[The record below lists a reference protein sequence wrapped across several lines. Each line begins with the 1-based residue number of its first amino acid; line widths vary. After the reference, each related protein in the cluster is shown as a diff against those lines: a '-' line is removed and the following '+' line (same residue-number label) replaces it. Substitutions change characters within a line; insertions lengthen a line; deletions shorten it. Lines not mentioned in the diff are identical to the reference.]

1 MSDQT
6 TLRVEGVEKRF
17 GAVRA
22 VDGVSLEIGHGEFFA
37 LLGPSGSGKTT
48 LLRIVSGLE
57 APDRGRVEISGADVT
72 ALPPYMR
79 RIGMVFQDFLLFP
92 HRTVAENIVFPLKMQ
107 GRSQTEQKE
116 QLDWILGFIH
126 MEGLGERFPHQLSG
140 GQKQRVALAR
150 GLIARPEL
158 LLLDEP
164 LANLDRELRKEMEVE
179 VRRYQKDLGIPF
191 VYVTHNQEEALT
203 MSDRMAVM
211 HRGALEQVAP
221 KLEVYNTPATRFVA
235 SFVGAP
241 NKLTGRAIDSEGE
254 RLNIDWMGIKLVG
267 RAGTGA
273 RSGDPVEMYI
283 KSERIA
289 IGTGADG
296 ARHENRLEGT
306 VRDIIFKGQFAD
318 YFVRTGNGSELVVSA
333 PPTLPGVT
341 RGSRVILGWPVAAAD
356 VFVVED
362 GER

>member
-1 MSDQT
+1 MSDDAI
-6 TLRVEGVEKRF
+6 LRIDSVEKRF
-17 GAVRA
+17 GGVRA
-22 VDGVSLEIGHGEFFA
+22 VDGVSLEIGRGEFFA

-57 APDRGRVEISGADVT
+57 TPDRGRVEIGGADVT
-72 ALPPYMR
+72 ALPPYLR

-92 HRTVAENIVFPLKMQ
+92 HRTVAENITFPLKMQ
-107 GRSQTEQKE
+107 GRNPSEQKE
-116 QLDWILGFIH
+116 QLDWILEFIR
-126 MEGLGERFPHQLSG
+126 MEELGDRFPHQLSG

-179 VRRYQKDLGIPF
+179 VRRYQEELGIPF

-211 HRGALEQVAP
+211 HRGGLEQVGP
-221 KLEVYNTPATRFVA
+221 KLEVYNAPATRFVA

-241 NKLTGRAIDSEGE
+241 NKLTGRVIDSEGE
-254 RLNIDWMGIKLVG
+254 CLRIDWGGVTLIG
-267 RAGTGA
+267 RAVSGA
-273 RSGDPVEMYI
+273 RPGDAVEMYL

-289 IGTGADG
+289 LDPAEED
-296 ARHENRLEGT
+296 AQHENRLQGT

-318 YFVRTGNGSELVVSA
+318 YFVRTGNEAELVVSG
-333 PPTLPGVT
+333 PPRLAGVE
-341 RGSRVILGWPVAAAD
+341 RGSRVTLGWAAVAAD
-356 VFVVED
+356 VFVVRD
-362 GER
+362 RAP

>member
-6 TLRVEGVEKRF
+6 TLRIEAVEKRF
-17 GAVRA
+17 GAVKA
-22 VDGVSLEIGHGEFFA
+22 VDGVNLDIGRGEFFA

-57 APDRGRVEISGADVT
+57 APDRGRVEIGRTDVT

-92 HRTVAENIVFPLKMQ
+92 HRTVGENITFPLKMQ
-107 GRSQTEQKE
+107 GRNPTEQKE
-116 QLDWILGFIH
+116 QLDWILDFVH
-126 MEGLGERFPHQLSG
+126 MQGLADRFPHQLSG

-179 VRRYQKDLGIPF
+179 VRRYQEELGIPF

-211 HRGALEQVAP
+211 HRGGLEQVGP
-221 KLEVYNTPATRFVA
+221 KLEVYNAPATRFVA

-241 NKLTGRAIDSEGE
+241 NKLSGRTVDTERDRLRIDWDGHTLTGRC
-254 RLNIDWMGIKLVG
+254 
-267 RAGTGA
+267 AGGA
-273 RSGDPVEMYI
+273 RRGDSVEVYL

-289 IGTGADG
+289 LDPAADDV
-296 ARHENRLEGT
+296 RSDNRIDGT

-318 YFVRTGNGSELVVSA
+318 YFVRTGGEAELVVSG
-333 PPTLPGVT
+333 PPSLPGVE
-341 RGSRVILGWPVAAAD
+341 RGSSVTLGWSEDAAD
-356 VFVVED
+356 VFVVE
-362 GER
+362 GEAP